1 MTRLLVVTTV
11 AVTIRAFLLPWASH
25 YKAQGWQVDAL
36 AQGVSDCAECV
47 EAFDQIWEI
56 QWSRNPLSPMN
67 FISAPQRLQEIA
79 ENYDLIHVHTPVA
92 AFVTRYA
99 LNSLRRKGLK
109 VIYTAHGF
117 HFHRNGSALRN
128 AIFLSLEKL
137 AGRWCDRLVVINQ
150 DDHNAA
156 LQYRLVPPKH
166 LCYMPGIGLDLSRYR
181 TVPSEQSQLIRQEL
195 DLEAQDVLF
204 LALAEFAP
212 RKRHADLL
220 QAFAQIATPQVHLA
234 LAGDG
239 PLKSSLQALSH
250 QLGIDRQVHFLGFRT
265 DIPQL
270 MSVARCLILISQ
282 QEGLP
287 RSVMESLAVG
297 LPVIGT
303 RIRGT
308 EDLLASGGG
317 ILVEVGDINGIA
329 QALTWMLD
337 HPRQA
342 EAMGQQGQ
350 RSISTYDISKI
361 LALHDQL
368 YAEVLS

>member
-11 AVTIRAFLLPWASH
+11 SITIRAFLLPWASH
-25 YKAQGWQVDAL
+25 YRAQGWQVDAL
-36 AQGVSDCAECV
+36 AQGISECAECTA
-47 EAFDQIWEI
+47 AFDQVWGI

-79 ENYDLIHVHTPVA
+79 KNYDLIHVHTPVA

-128 AIFLSLEKL
+128 AIFLALEKL
-137 AGRWCDRLVVINQ
+137 AGRWCDRLIVINR
-150 DDHNAA
+150 DDQNAA
-156 LQYRLVPPKH
+156 LQHRLVPPDQ
-166 LCYMPGIGLDLSRYR
+166 LCYMPGIGLDLDRYR
-181 TVPSEQSQLIRQEL
+181 PVPSEQSQAIRHEL
-195 DLEAQDVLF
+195 GLEAQDTLF
-204 LALAEFAP
+204 LSIAELAP
-212 RKRHADLL
+212 RKRLADLL
-220 QAFAQIATPQVHLA
+220 QAFAQLAQPHAHLA

-239 PLKSSLQALSH
+239 PLKLSLQTLCQ
-250 QLGIDRQVHFLGFRT
+250 QLGIERQVHFLGFRA

-270 MSVARCLILISQ
+270 MSAARCAILISQ

-287 RSVMESLAVG
+287 RSVMEAMAVG
-297 LPVIGT
+297 LPIIGT

-308 EDLLASGGG
+308 EDLLAQGGG
-317 ILVEVGDINGIA
+317 ILVEVGELNGIT
-329 QALTWMLD
+329 QALRWMLD
-337 HPRQA
+337 HPVQA
-342 EAMGQQGQ
+342 KAMGEQGQ
-350 RSISTYDISKI
+350 RSIASYEISKI
-361 LALHDQL
+361 LALHDAL